1 MNKAIKAQWGVV
13 VPRVLPIIGQFIESL
28 PSLAAAAGIAGSFV
42 DAKVNDHSDS
52 KKQLRQQVAQ
62 LAQQRRHQMA
72 VAAARNFT
80 APTLNN
86 TQSSDATR
94 ITRPVVVSTT
104 RPTSLNLHRTA
115 TTKVHPIA
123 ITRTMS
129 AAQDSTGTAPRDTTN
144 TAPRDTTGTATP
156 ATIETDNRS
165 LREKL
170 GDRIAGRGRQKPKPK
185 PQQNQNTENPEP
197 FWKKH
202 WKGLAAGGVA
212 GAPWIYKGGKRVVNE
227 WFNAWGDGNENPK
240 DSTTVV
246 KSVNTQPIN
255 NNQQQ
260 DTISVNDNDALLF
273 QSAAEDD
280 KLIR

>member
-94 ITRPVVVSTT
+94 ITRPVVVSTA
-104 RPTSLNLHRTA
+104 RPTTLNLHRAA
-115 TTKVHPIA
+115 TTKAHPIA

-129 AAQDSTGTAPRDTTN
+129 AANDSTGTAPRDTT
-144 TAPRDTTGTATP
+144 GTA
-156 ATIETDNRS
+156 ASAARGTDNRS
-165 LREKL
+165 FREKL
-170 GDRIAGRGRQKPKPK
+170 GDRIAGRGRQKSQQNT
-185 PQQNQNTENPEP
+185 QQNQNTENPE
-197 FWKKH
+197 
-202 WKGLAAGGVA
+202 
-212 GAPWIYKGGKRVVNE
+212 
-227 WFNAWGDGNENPK
+227 
-240 DSTTVV
+240 
-246 KSVNTQPIN
+246 N
-255 NNQQQ
+255 NNQNRNWGKAKKVGKGIVGAVVANEVDNKFGSPVKNFVINSFQQ
-260 DTISVNDNDALLF
+260 LKSKPDTVYVNKPTQNSPVQQKYYGADEIISVPNNN
-273 QSAAEDD
+273 SY
-280 KLIR
+280 